1 MAGFVEL
8 ILLVHVDSRA
18 LKHSLWCL
26 VLLFICLFNWPKVSV
41 FQLKLAS
48 VGQSCNTFLV
58 LLFERQRGGW
68 NCCFSTLRWVY
79 QLPLS
84 VSLEPTCSWYS
95 VSLSLVL
102 SRPSPCYPWCWT
114 FCFLLWRIFMGNALL
129 CCYVLCITFK
139 LFFNF

>member
-58 LLFERQRGGW
+58 LLFERQRRLELL
-68 NCCFSTLRWVY
+68 FFHFAMS
-79 QLPLS
+79 LS
-84 VSLEPTCSWYS
+84 VALVC
-95 VSLSLVL
+95 VFGADMQLVL
-102 SRPSPCYPWCWT
+102 CVS
-114 FCFLLWRIFMGNALL
+114 
-129 CCYVLCITFK
+129 VLGAEQA
-139 LFFNF
+139 